1 MKKKILCLVLAI
13 SSIAFF
19 MVNCAT
25 DPGRLSFSPGTFIGT
40 GEGLMGDVKVEVVFS
55 RRAISNVTVIEHR
68 ETPLHADAPIARI
81 PSQIVQ
87 YQTLNVDR
95 VAGSTVTSFAI
106 VAAVEDAVRQA
117 NGDPSQLWA
126 TRAPSP
132 RSNEVVNLNVDMVVV
147 GAGASG
153 KIAAIT
159 AAERGAGNVLL
170 LEKMPG
176 IGGSGIFMGLAA
188 VPNPTINASYRPLAE
203 QGHSDTVNRIL
214 YDPAFGPA
222 QGAANRAL
230 FEYWRNVARQDFA
243 AHQAATPD
251 RVFDSLAFFIIMGG
265 NPTTASVTTAVQA
278 ANFLRFINEN
288 GMQWAP
294 AAVGV
299 ALGAPPGTPAW
310 PRMTRPDVR
319 RYTVVENFF
328 KLFTDHVARN
338 NLPLELKLET
348 RATELVEGGDGS
360 VVGVRARHISGRQY
374 NITAERVVL
383 ATGGFSA
390 NFDMIMEH
398 AGHNWPELNR
408 SNFRTTNHLGSMGD
422 GIVMGSRVG
431 ARTEMLGEI
440 VLLPIGDAQTGI
452 LQSLIGLSSS
462 GPFVNLD
469 GHRFTD
475 EVMFGHPQEP
485 LPVAR
490 NRIARAIFAQPDG
503 MHWVISDRNNSTLID
518 GLNTYIKAVDHLIAR
533 GHTFK
538 AENLG
543 DLARQINIAP
553 DVLERTIGDF
563 NAAVDRRSDL
573 APFPLDTH
581 ARTLFPANASVLA
594 PPFYASPRR
603 PAVHTTTGGLVR
615 GDDFRIIR
623 DSTGQS
629 IPGLY
634 AIGEVVVGRFG
645 FQFNDGKDIM
655 LTLFP

>member
-1 MKKKILCLVLAI
+1 MKRFLCLALAVF
-13 SSIAFF
+13 SLAFF

-25 DPGRLSFSPGTFIGT
+25 GPSLRFTEGTFIGV

-55 RRAISNVTVIEHR
+55 RRSISNVTVIEHR

-87 YQTLNVDR
+87 HQTLNVDR

-106 VAAVEDAVRQA
+106 IAAVEDAVRQA
-117 NGDPSQLWA
+117 NGDVSRLWA
-126 TRAPSP
+126 AARAPSP
-132 RSNEVVNLNVDMVVV
+132 QSNEVVDLTVDMVVV

-159 AAERGAGNVLL
+159 AAERGAGNVVL

-176 IGGSGIFMGLAA
+176 IGGSGIFMGLGAIA
-188 VPNPTINASYRPLAE
+188 NPTIDVSYRPLAE
-203 QGHSDTVNRIL
+203 QEHRDTVNRIL

-222 QGAANRAL
+222 PGAANRAL

-251 RVFDSLAFFIIMGG
+251 RVFDSVAFSIIMGG
-265 NPTTASVTTAVQA
+265 NPTNISATTAVQA
-278 ANFLRFINEN
+278 ANFLRFVNEI
-288 GMQWAP
+288 GMPWAP
-294 AAVGV
+294 V
-299 ALGAPPGTPAW
+299 ALGAPHYAPPGTLPW
-310 PRMTRPDVR
+310 PRMARPNVR
-319 RYTVVENFF
+319 RYTIVENFF
-328 KLFTDHVARN
+328 KVFTDHVARS

-348 RATELVEGGDGS
+348 RATELIEGSNGS

-383 ATGGFSA
+383 ASGGFSA
-390 NFDMIMEH
+390 NFDMIIEH

-408 SNFRTTNHLGSMGD
+408 ANFRTTNHMGSMGD
-422 GIVMGSRVG
+422 GIVMGLQVG
-431 ARTEMLGEI
+431 ARTERLDEI
-440 VLLPIGDAQTGI
+440 VLLPIGDARTGI

-475 EVMFGHPQEP
+475 EVMFGNPQEP

-518 GLNTYIKAVDHLIAR
+518 GLNTYIKAVDHLITR
-533 GHTFK
+533 GHAFK
-538 AENLG
+538 AENVG

-553 DVLERTIGDF
+553 DVLEQTIGDF

-581 ARTLFPANASVLA
+581 ARTAFPANAHILT

-603 PAVHTTTGGLVR
+603 PAIHTTTGGLVR
-615 GDDFRIIR
+615 DAGFRVIR
-623 DSTGQS
+623 DSTGQP

-634 AIGEVVVGRFG
+634 AIGEVVVGRAG